1 MHNVL
6 QLSSVLPG
14 LRSIYL
20 AAFIVSAAACGASP
34 LDPVADPEAPTAGSP
49 PGISSDSGSP
59 DSVPV
64 GTPTTTPA
72 DSAAPATPLGP
83 TGAPVPSAQQG
94 IPFGF
99 FMGDYYQLG
108 PTWTATLRGASVG
121 AVVKYLQIARER
133 GSRVFIQFAGGR
145 DKYLDEQGNFSLVK
159 WKDRVAPY
167 KSVDL
172 SSYIADGTLAAHY
185 LIDEPEDPSRWNGKP
200 IAYSELEEV
209 ARYSKDVF
217 PGLTTIVRV
226 VPTWLQ
232 GASFRWVNLDA
243 AWAQY
248 TASKGDVTVYR
259 DTQAAAAKAQG
270 LGLMFSLNVLDGGD
284 GSSGRQG
291 TTSGRHNMSALE
303 LATYGKALIEASHGC
318 GLFMWREDAGFLT
331 APGIRSAMEVLS
343 AQAKARP
350 ATSCNQS

>member
-1 MHNVL
+1 MHNVF

-14 LRSIYL
+14 LRAIFL
-20 AAFIVSAAACGASP
+20 AAFIVSAAACGAGP
-34 LDPVADPEAPTAGSP
+34 LDPVADPEAPAAGSP
-49 PGISSDSGSP
+49 PGIASDSDAP
-59 DSVPV
+59 DSVPSD
-64 GTPTTTPA
+64 TPTTTPA
-72 DSAAPATPLGP
+72 DSTAPVGP
-83 TGAPVPSAQQG
+83 PVPSAQKG

-145 DKYLDEQGNFSLVK
+145 DKYLDAQGNFSLAK

-172 SSYIADGTLAAHY
+172 SSYIADGTLAGHY
-185 LIDEPEDPSRWNGKP
+185 LVDEPEDASRWNGKP
-200 IAYSELEEV
+200 IAFTELEEV
-209 ARYSKDVF
+209 ARYSKEVF
-217 PGLTTIVRV
+217 PELTTIVRV

-232 GASFRWVNLDA
+232 GAPSRWVHLDA

-248 TASKGDVTVYR
+248 RASKGDVKVYR
-259 DTQAAAAKAQG
+259 DTQVAAAKSQG

-284 GSSGRQG
+284 GSSGRGG

-303 LATYGKALIEASHGC
+303 LATYGKALLEAPYGC
-318 GLFMWREDAGFLT
+318 GLLMWREDPAYLA
-331 APGIRSAMEVLS
+331 APGIRAAMEVLS
-343 AQAKARP
+343 AQARARSP
-350 ATSCNQS
+350 TSCNPA

>member
-1 MHNVL
+1 MHNVF
-6 QLSSVLPG
+6 QLGSVLPG
-14 LRSIYL
+14 LRAIFL
-20 AAFIVSAAACGASP
+20 AAFIVGTAACGAGP
-34 LDPVADPEAPTAGSP
+34 LDPVADPEAPAAGSP

-59 DSVPV
+59 DSVPADSPPV
-64 GTPTTTPA
+64 TPA
-72 DSAAPATPLGP
+72 DSTAPVGPAA
-83 TGAPVPSAQQG
+83 APVPSAQQG

-108 PTWTATLRGASVG
+108 STWTATLRGASVG

-145 DKYLDEQGNFSLVK
+145 DKYLDAQGNFSITK

-172 SSYIADGTLAAHY
+172 SSYITDGTLAAHY
-185 LIDEPEDPSRWNGKP
+185 LIDEPEDASRWNGKP
-200 IAYSELEEV
+200 ISYSDLEEV
-209 ARYSKDVF
+209 ARYSKEVF

-226 VPTWLQ
+226 IPTWLE

-248 TASKGDVTVYR
+248 TASKGDVTAFR

-284 GSSGRQG
+284 GSSGRPG

-303 LATYGKALIEASHGC
+303 LATYGKALIEAPSGC
-318 GLFMWREDAGFLT
+318 GLLMWREDPGYLN
-331 APGIRSAMEVLS
+331 APGVRGAMEVLS

>member
-1 MHNVL
+1 MRNVFE
-6 QLSSVLPG
+6 LSSVLPG
-14 LRSIYL
+14 LRAIFL
-20 AAFIVSAAACGASP
+20 AAFIVSAAACGAGP
-34 LDPVADPEAPTAGSP
+34 LDPVADPEAPATGSP
-49 PGISSDSGSP
+49 PGIASDSGSP

-72 DSAAPATPLGP
+72 DSAVPATPVGP
-83 TGAPVPSAQQG
+83 TPIPAPSTQRG

-99 FMGDYYQLG
+99 FMGDFYELG

-133 GSRVFIQFAGGR
+133 GARVFIQFASGR
-145 DKYLDEQGNFSLVK
+145 DWYLDSEGNFSLAK
-159 WKDRVAPY
+159 WKDRVGRY

-172 SSYIADGTLAAHY
+172 SSYIADGTLYAHY

-200 IAYSELEEV
+200 VTYSELEEA
-209 ARYSKDVF
+209 ARYSKEVF

-232 GASFRWVNLDA
+232 GAPFRWVHLDA

-248 TASKGDVTVYR
+248 RASKGDVTLYR
-259 DTQAAAAKAQG
+259 DTQVAAAKAQG
-270 LGLMFSLNVLDGGD
+270 LGLMFSLNVLGGGD
-284 GSSGRQG
+284 GSSSREF
-291 TTSGRHNMSALE
+291 TSGLHNMSALE
-303 LATYGKALIEASHGC
+303 LATYGKALIEAPYGC
-318 GLFMWREDAGFLT
+318 GLLMWREDPAYLN
-331 APGIRSAMEVLS
+331 APGIRSAMEILS

-350 ATSCNQS
+350 ANSCNQA